1 MASQDYNS
9 RGHRWHCAINPIS
22 RTGGYARTWR
32 SFSFQ
37 IVCDCLLA
45 QGRTSIVGCGEW
57 VDIDMKCL
65 AFGCGAFFALTLAT
79 VVHAQP
85 ALGNNSDGQ
94 PKNELG
100 LPQSQSG
107 PAPQAD
113 SPPAISPPSPAPP
126 DQSAPQAAPPLP
138 SEPPAAEQ
146 SAPAPAPLIEPTPPA
161 ERRRPPQ
168 KPGPRRVR
176 TKKKSISRSCL
187 FFPLK

>member
-9 RGHRWHCAINPIS
+9 RGHRWLCAINPIS

-126 DQSAPQAAPPLP
+126 DQSAPVPCCHRAAPYTGCVV
-138 SEPPAAEQ
+138 PPCLGR
-146 SAPAPAPLIEPTPPA
+146 SRKA
-161 ERRRPPQ
+161 ERR
-168 KPGPRRVR
+168 KSLTVHPG
-176 TKKKSISRSCL
+176 
-187 FFPLK
+187 